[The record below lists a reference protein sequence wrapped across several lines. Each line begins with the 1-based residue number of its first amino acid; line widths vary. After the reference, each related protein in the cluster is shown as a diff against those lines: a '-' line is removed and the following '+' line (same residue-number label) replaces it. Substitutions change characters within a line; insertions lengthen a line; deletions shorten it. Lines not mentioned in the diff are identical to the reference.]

1 MGGGALRSGRGR
13 SPGVVSVN
21 SCVALLAV
29 VVAAPGAAADVGG
42 GSIGWHARLQ
52 ASAGTGAAGLHCC
65 WAVRWTAL
73 ARLSL
78 RLRRV
83 SWRRICLRLLC
94 CLAEADLK
102 LLG

>member
-1 MGGGALRSGRGR
+1 M
-13 SPGVVSVN
+13 N
-21 SCVALLAV
+21 
-29 VVAAPGAAADVGG
+29 
-42 GSIGWHARLQ
+42 
-52 ASAGTGAAGLHCC
+52 CC

-94 CLAEADLK
+94 CLAKADLK